1 MTYVL
6 YSAGVSTY
14 IREKGTTQTATET
27 AALAPFLKSIDAD
40 NSGRAWLPW
49 TGTKT

>member
-40 NSGRAWLPW
+40 NSGRA
-49 TGTKT
+49 